1 MEWILGTIFLML
13 LKVHYL
19 PGLSDIIVFAPI
31 TIYVG
36 MFLFGVGFVMYLQ
49 VRKWIIQL
57 KYGKEWELYLWENN

>member
-1 MEWILGTIFLML
+1 ML

-31 TIYVG
+31 SIYVG
-36 MFLFGVGFVMYLQ
+36 MFLFGFGLVMYLQ

-57 KYGKEWELYLWENN
+57 KYGKEWELYL

>member
-1 MEWILGTIFLML
+1 MEWILGTILLML

-31 TIYVG
+31 SIYVG
-36 MFLFGVGFVMYLQ
+36 MFLVLVCYVIYLQ

-57 KYGKEWELYLWENN
+57 KYGKEWELYV

>member
-31 TIYVG
+31 SIYVG
-36 MFLFGVGFVMYLQ
+36 ILLLAVMVHVL
-49 VRKWIIQL
+49 VATGKWNERRKRRKDWRV
-57 KYGKEWELYLWENN
+57 

>member
-31 TIYVG
+31 SIYVG
-36 MFLFGVGFVMYLQ
+36 ILLLAVMVHVL
-49 VRKWIIQL
+49 VAIGKWN
-57 KYGKEWELYLWENN
+57 E

>member
-31 TIYVG
+31 STYVG
-36 MFLFGVGFVMYLQ
+36 ILLLAVMVHVL
-49 VRKWIIQL
+49 VAIGKWNERRKRRKNWRV
-57 KYGKEWELYLWENN
+57 

>member
-31 TIYVG
+31 SIYVG
-36 MFLFGVGFVMYLQ
+36 ILLLAVMVHVFVAIGKWNER
-49 VRKWIIQL
+49 RKRRKDWRI
-57 KYGKEWELYLWENN
+57 

>member
-19 PGLSDIIVFAPI
+19 TGLSDIIVFAPI

-36 MFLFGVGFVMYLQ
+36 LLLLAILTYAFVGICKWSEQ
-49 VRKWIIQL
+49 RKRRKDW
-57 KYGKEWELYLWENN
+57 GE

>member
-1 MEWILGTIFLML
+1 MEWILVTIFLML

-36 MFLFGVGFVMYLQ
+36 ILLLTVGMVLY
-49 VRKWIIQL
+49 VKVHKWIT
-57 KYGKEWELYLWENN
+57 KRKRRKEWVE

>member
-57 KYGKEWELYLWENN
+57 KYGKEWELYL

>member
-13 LKVHYL
+13 LKVYYL

-36 MFLFGVGFVMYLQ
+36 ILLLDIFSYAFVGICKWSEH
-49 VRKWIIQL
+49 RKRR
-57 KYGKEWELYLWENN
+57 KEWGE

>member
-31 TIYVG
+31 SIHVG
-36 MFLFGVGFVMYLQ
+36 ILLLAVMVHVL
-49 VRKWIIQL
+49 VAIGKWNERRKRRKDWRV
-57 KYGKEWELYLWENN
+57 

>member
-31 TIYVG
+31 SIYVG
-36 MFLFGVGFVMYLQ
+36 ILLLDVMVHVL
-49 VRKWIIQL
+49 VAIGKWNERRKRRKDWRV
-57 KYGKEWELYLWENN
+57 

>member
-1 MEWILGTIFLML
+1 MEFILGTIFLML

-36 MFLFGVGFVMYLQ
+36 ILLMTVGMVLY
-49 VRKWIIQL
+49 VKVHKWIT
-57 KYGKEWELYLWENN
+57 KRKRRKEWGE